1 MRKQMDKTDEIMEK
15 SNRTLLYAET
25 QNNMES
31 LLSPPSKEETLQM
44 QEESAVYN
52 LKPECNIALVKTVE
66 EFQLLMKNKVDSDKT
81 HVGGAISLVDACLSY
96 RQRAEFLGSSM
107 RKLGALH
114 DNLLQLQHNLE
125 QQWQIDEEE
134 EEEDDD
140 EDKENTIEDEF

>member
-25 QNNMES
+25 ENNMES
-31 LLSPPSKEETLQM
+31 LLSPPPKEETLQM
-44 QEESAVYN
+44 QEDSAVYN
-52 LKPECNIALVKTVE
+52 LKPENEMAIVKALE

-81 HVGGAISLVDACLSY
+81 NVGVAMNLLDACLSY
-96 RQRAEFLGSSM
+96 RLRAEFLGSSM

-114 DNLLQLQHNLE
+114 DNLRQLQHNLE
-125 QQWQIDEEE
+125 QLWQIDEEE
-134 EEEDDD
+134 EEEEDD

>member
-1 MRKQMDKTDEIMEK
+1 MRNQMDKIDEIMEK

-31 LLSPPSKEETLQM
+31 LLSPPPKEDTIQM

-52 LKPECNIALVKTVE
+52 LKPECQMAIVKTLE

-81 HVGGAISLVDACLSY
+81 NVGGAMSLLDACLSY

-114 DNLLQLQHNLE
+114 DNLLQLQQNLE
-125 QQWQIDEEE
+125 QQWEIA
-134 EEEDDD
+134 EEEDANDE
-140 EDKENTIEDEF
+140 EDKENTIADEF